1 MSLFV
6 LDTDTFSLYQDGDPL
21 VITNILRHGGHRLSV
36 AGTTVEEMLAGWL
49 HRVRIAR
56 TDAERAFGYRQY
68 AATIEALSGWP
79 ILPLTV
85 AALSELARLV
95 RLRLNVGGND
105 LKIAAVALTEG
116 GTVVTRNLRDF
127 RRVSGLACEDWSV

>member
-6 LDTDTFSLYQDGDPL
+6 LDTDTFSLYQDGDPTVL
-21 VITNILRHGGHRLSV
+21 ANILRHGGHRLAV

-49 HRVRIAR
+49 HRVRVAR
-56 TDAERAFGYRQY
+56 TDQDRAFGHAQY
-68 AATIEALSGWP
+68 AATVEVLSGWP
-79 ILPLTV
+79 VLPLTV
-85 AALSELARLV
+85 AALAELARLV

-127 RRVSGLACEDWSV
+127 RRVHGLNCEDWSA